1 MLNILYIIAQICQL
15 YSTFMPT
22 LPWMTD
28 LGDQM
33 KEARKGKGW
42 TQQEL
47 ADKVGLKNRASII
60 AYESGDGNPE
70 FQVVAKIAAAL
81 EKEFNVLGC
90 TIGPKDVIRRL
101 PPAEQLCLEFDH
113 DHIFLAQLTIRPSKK
128 SVLVTAE
135 AQLSDKLA

>member
-1 MLNILYIIAQICQL
+1 
-15 YSTFMPT
+15 
-22 LPWMTD
+22 MTD

-33 KEARKGKGW
+33 REARKGKGW

-47 ADKVGLKNRASII
+47 ADKVGKNRASII

-101 PPAEQLCLEFDH
+101 PPAEQLCLEFDR
-113 DHIFLAQLTIRPSKK
+113 DHTFLANLTIRPSSK
-128 SVLVTAE
+128 SVLITAE
-135 AQLSDKLA
+135 AKLSDKLA